1 MTMRIAVASDH
12 AGFAL
17 KSLVVAWLGEIDG
30 VDAVDLGPADT
41 TRTDYPD
48 WAAKVAAAL
57 AGGAADRGVLIC
69 GTGIGIS
76 IAANKHPGVRAALV
90 HDVTTARLCRAHN
103 DANVLCLGERIVGQ
117 TVARDALEAFLSTP
131 FEGGRHADR
140 VAKIHAPERAEG

>member
-1 MTMRIAVASDH
+1 MVTRVAVASDH
-12 AGFAL
+12 AGFEL
-17 KSLVVAWLGEIDG
+17 KSLIVEWLGELEG
-30 VDAVDLGPADT
+30 VEAVDLGPADT

-48 WAAKVAAAL
+48 WAATLAGAL
-57 AGGAADRGVLIC
+57 ANGAAERGVLVC

-103 DANVLCLGERIVGQ
+103 DANVLCLGQRIVGQ
-117 TVARDALEAFLSTP
+117 AVAREALEAFLGTA